1 MFLQNNNSKTR
12 SKHKKLII
20 LDTALNDILEYF
32 D

>member
-1 MFLQNNNSKTR
+1 MFHQNNNSKTI

-20 LDTALNDILEYF
+20 LDTALNDILVNF

>member
-1 MFLQNNNSKTR
+1 MFHQNNNSKTR

-20 LDTALNDILEYF
+20 LDTALNDILVNF